1 VVFKESNM
9 EKRGRKEV
17 RSFYLRL
24 SVDVG
29 KKLEQEALK
38 SGRSVNAE
46 MEYRIA
52 QSLGIDL
59 VAQDEQNRATLEA
72 MAADIKTLRQIAEAF
87 AKGETHVYTV
97 AT

>member
-1 VVFKESNM
+1 M

-29 KKLEQEALK
+29 KKLEQEAAA

-46 MEYRIA
+46 MEFRIA

-59 VAQDEQNRATLEA
+59 AAHDEQNRTTLEA
-72 MAADIKTLRQIAEAF
+72 MAADIKALREIAEAF
-87 AKGETHVYTV
+87 AQRGRGGYTSQ
-97 AT
+97 A